1 MKNISI
7 LALALF
13 LFFAACAPESSNTE
27 TEKDTAADSLA
38 IADSLKKLAEQAKL
52 EVERE
57 QKKADLMA
65 IREAIDAKM
74 DKLTEKALS
83 PDAEKWTSAQAFLDG
98 EQVVTVK
105 ATNVEGNEEAFYFQ
119 GGELILALKKGPA
132 DIEAVPHWFVGETCI
147 SHDDNDEDAQ
157 KLLGEGKALYEMASA
172 E

>member
-27 TEKDTAADSLA
+27 TEKDTATDSLA
-38 IADSLKKLAEQAKL
+38 VADSLKKLAEQAKL

-57 QKKADLMA
+57 LKKADLSA

-74 DKLTEKALS
+74 DKLSAKDLAADEA
-83 PDAEKWTSAQAFLDG
+83 KWTAAHALLD
-98 EQVVTVK
+98 EQQVVAIKV
-105 ATNVEGNEEAFYFQ
+105 TNVDGNEETFYYQ
-119 GGELILALKKGPA
+119 GGELILALRKAPA
-132 DIEAVPHWFVGETCI
+132 DIEPVSHWFVGETCI
-147 SHDDNDEDAQ
+147 AHDGNDEDAQ
-157 KLLGEGKALYEMASA
+157 KLLSEGQALYQLASA